1 MVLHHTSWSEGL
13 RGIWPALLTPL
24 TPDLEV
30 DLPAF
35 TRHARALLEAG
46 CAGVTPF
53 GTTGEGPSF
62 SVEERK
68 QGVEA
73 LVREIPARQI
83 LVSTSCASL
92 EDVLALTRHAVGL
105 GAWGCLMMPPFFHKD
120 VSEQGVV
127 DAYAYVIDRV
137 SDPRLRIV
145 LYHLP
150 KLSGV
155 PLTHGVISNLLERY
169 PHSIVALKDSG
180 CDLSTSLGFADAF
193 MGRIGVHVGNE
204 ADLPALARRGS
215 AGAVSGIAN
224 FLPRLVRRLVER
236 PEAAAA
242 ELAAAKRVI
251 ELATSYPLTAAM
263 KGIMAI
269 VSGEE
274 RWLAVRPPLVPLQKH
289 ELEALRRRWLSID
302 RGRDIQ

>member
-1 MVLHHTSWSEGL
+1 ML
-13 RGIWPALLTPL
+13 RGIWPALLSPL
-24 TPDLEV
+24 TPDLKV
-30 DLPAF
+30 DLR
-35 TRHARALLEAG
+35 TLERHARALLDAG

-68 QGVEA
+68 EAVEA
-73 LVREIPARQI
+73 LAKAIAPQKI

-92 EDVLALTRHAVGL
+92 EDVVALTRHAVGL
-105 GAWGCLMMPPFFHKD
+105 GAWGCLMMPPFFQKD
-120 VSEQGVV
+120 VSEVGVV

-137 SDPRLRIV
+137 SDPRLRLV

-150 KLSGV
+150 QLSGV
-155 PLTHGVISNLLERY
+155 ALTRGVIAKLLDRY
-169 PHSIVALKDSG
+169 PQTIVALKDSG
-180 CDLSTSLGFADAF
+180 GDLATSLAFADAF
-193 MGRIGVHVGNE
+193 IERIGVHVGNE

-224 FLPRLVRRLVER
+224 FMPRLVQRLVER
-236 PEAAAA
+236 PDDAGA
-242 ELAAAKRVI
+242 ELATVKRVI
-251 ELATSYPLTAAM
+251 RAAMSYPLTAAM

-274 RWLAVRPPLVPLQKH
+274 RWLAVRPPLVALQKN
-289 ELEALRRRWLSID
+289 ELAELRERWFSING
-302 RGRDIQ
+302 GRDIQ